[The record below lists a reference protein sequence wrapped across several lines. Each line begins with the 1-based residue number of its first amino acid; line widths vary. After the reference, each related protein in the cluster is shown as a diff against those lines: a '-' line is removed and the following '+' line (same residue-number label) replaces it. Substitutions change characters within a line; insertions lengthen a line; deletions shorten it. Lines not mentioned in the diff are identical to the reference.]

1 MFFLSLL
8 LLLLLLLLAIF
19 SLLLLFAYF
28 WVWDYTLGRETMGW
42 WNWHERAWGS
52 INQIKVCGKIVAA
65 VLSRMFS
72 IWVGSLSWI
81 CGWFKVSNFLF
92 GRSNIKYF
100 GYLSLFLLL
109 HWLYV
114 VSMVGLWGRK
124 CVSLGN
130 FNLHR
135 ITTTEDYSG
144 LGHGYKESRLVPQ
157 SVIALI
163 NDIFV
168 QWFSHQ

>member
-1 MFFLSLL
+1 MKGMDSRRWEAASTVWIFLERAEGHRRGSGTQALLLWEAHEFLKSPASLL
-8 LLLLLLLLAIF
+8 
-19 SLLLLFAYF
+19 
-28 WVWDYTLGRETMGW
+28 
-42 WNWHERAWGS
+42 S
-52 INQIKVCGKIVAA
+52 INQIKARGKTVAV
-65 VLSRMFS
+65 VLSRFFPYGF
-72 IWVGSLSWI
+72 GSLSWI

>member
-8 LLLLLLLLAIF
+8 FFWLFSPCSWCLHILGHGTTHLDVKPWDDETDMKELEATLIKSRFVARLWLL
-19 SLLLLFAYF
+19 Y
-28 WVWDYTLGRETMGW
+28 WVRCFPYG
-42 WNWHERAWGS
+42 
-52 INQIKVCGKIVAA
+52 
-65 VLSRMFS
+65 F
-72 IWVGSLSWI
+72 GSLSWI
-81 CGWFKVSNFLF
+81 CGWFKVSNFLY

-100 GYLSLFLLL
+100 GYLSLSLLL

-157 SVIALI
+157 TVIALI